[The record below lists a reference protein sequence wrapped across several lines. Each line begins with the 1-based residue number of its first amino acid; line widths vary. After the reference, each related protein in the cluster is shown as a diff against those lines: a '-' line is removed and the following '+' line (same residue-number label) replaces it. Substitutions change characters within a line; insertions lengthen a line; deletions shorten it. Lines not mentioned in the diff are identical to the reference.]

1 MTAVWPIVVIIGLYG
16 LGLLAVIIAGQIIGG

>member
-1 MTAVWPIVVIIGLYG
+1 MSAVWPIVVVIGLYS

>member
-1 MTAVWPIVVIIGLYG
+1 MHTIWPIAVIIGLYG